1 MARAFASFFV
11 LPIVAA
17 GLICVAAWGE
27 IAPPLETVRDPGTGV
42 IALDGP
48 WQFHTGDDLSF
59 AAPSL
64 DDSTG
69 HNGWEQIAVKSGAPD
84 QLALLVPRVE
94 SIYEIYW
101 NGVRIDGYSKMPP
114 YPSWSYDDP
123 GSLNK
128 NAQWKIAKNEA
139 PRDRAIPRRLINH
152 CVICEPSLPE
162 RRPGCTL
169 PPSPARN
176 RP

>member
-1 MARAFASFFV
+1 MARVFASFFV

-17 GLICVAAWGE
+17 GLICAAAWGE

-48 WQFHTGDDLSF
+48 WQFHTGDDPSF

-94 SIYEIYW
+94 SIYEIY
-101 NGVRIDGYSKMPP
+101 GTACASAAM
-114 YPSWSYDDP
+114 
-123 GSLNK
+123 
-128 NAQWKIAKNEA
+128 AKC
-139 PRDRAIPRRLINH
+139 PLT
-152 CVICEPSLPE
+152 
-162 RRPGCTL
+162 RPGATMIRVLSTRTPNGKL
-169 PPSPARN
+169 PKTKRPGIARS
-176 RP
+176 RGA